1 MSSAL
6 TDRPVSALTR
16 LSASVRQPTHR
27 QTVVAV
33 PVLLLLLLLLP
44 VPVILGKTLVVAVLG
59 RGLLD
64 VLEVDLAELEVDVVV
79 VILSEA

>member
-33 PVLLLLLLLLP
+33 PVLLLLLP

-79 VILSEA
+79 VILPEV